1 MRAGALSGRF
11 SRGRNDPRAVA
22 LPDGAAFRLSR
33 GSGAHDLWKKM
44 DTAMTD
50 TTFALLYIV
59 MALGLG
65 TGFVAEVRK
74 ALA

>member
-1 MRAGALSGRF
+1 
-11 SRGRNDPRAVA
+11 
-22 LPDGAAFRLSR
+22 
-33 GSGAHDLWKKM
+33 
-44 DTAMTD
+44 MTD
-50 TTFALLYIV
+50 TTFALHYIA